1 MNIQLLEIA
10 LNEYSPIRINIA
22 LAIIKAFYNNNVI
35 IIMTTIIIITVI
47 VTLTLLDFRNQSNI
61 FDDIYTNVPR
71 AIKIKV

>member
-10 LNEYSPIRINIA
+10 LNEYSPIRINIT
-22 LAIIKAFYNNNVI
+22 LAIIRAFYNNNII
-35 IIMTTIIIITVI
+35 IIMIIIIITVI